1 MSNYKRIL
9 VALDFSNLS
18 DAVLNRLQVIIK
30 DKTTHIYFLHVVDDH
45 LPQLLG
51 ESETE
56 AMHYAEGW
64 EAKEIKSKA
73 DAKSELEELIS
84 KYKIKNTQC
93 MVELGTPRHSI
104 LSIAESKDIDL
115 IVVGTHGVHGWK
127 KLLGTTAEHVLHNA
141 RCDVL
146 SIRAQEKRV

>member
-1 MSNYKRIL
+1 MSNYKRVL
-9 VALDFSNLS
+9 VALDFSDLS

-51 ESETE
+51 ESEKE
-56 AMHYAEGW
+56 AIHYA
-64 EAKEIKSKA
+64 KIKSKA
-73 DAKSELEELIS
+73 GAKSNLEELVS

-146 SIRAQEKRV
+146 SIRAQEKRG

>member
-9 VALDFSNLS
+9 VALDFSDLS

-51 ESETE
+51 ESEKE
-56 AMHYAEGW
+56 AIHYA
-64 EAKEIKSKA
+64 KIKLKA

-84 KYKIKNTQC
+84 KYKIKSTQC

>member
-9 VALDFSNLS
+9 VALDFSDLS

-51 ESETE
+51 ESEKE
-56 AMHYAEGW
+56 AIHYA
-64 EAKEIKSKA
+64 KIKSKA
-73 DAKSELEELIS
+73 GAKSELEELVS

-115 IVVGTHGVHGWK
+115 IVIGTHGVHGWK

>member
-9 VALDFSNLS
+9 VALDFSDLS

-51 ESETE
+51 DSEKE
-56 AMHYAEGW
+56 AIHYA
-64 EAKEIKSKA
+64 KIKSKA
-73 DAKSELEELIS
+73 DIKSDLEELIS

-115 IVVGTHGVHGWK
+115 IVIGTHGVHGWK

>member
-51 ESETE
+51 DSEKE
-56 AMHYAEGW
+56 AIHYA
-64 EAKEIKSKA
+64 KIKSKA
-73 DAKSELEELIS
+73 GAKSDLEELVS

>member
-9 VALDFSNLS
+9 VALDFSDLS

-51 ESETE
+51 DSEKE
-56 AMHYAEGW
+56 AIHYA
-64 EAKEIKSKA
+64 KIKSKA
-73 DAKSELEELIS
+73 DIKSDLEELIS